1 MGKNTIVKSINDE
14 LRQATYVAMNLKVD
28 AHGETTN
35 ADEIRK
41 ACHNFNR
48 SPKRANLFHRAM
60 TDSFEFIESYILPAD
75 IEIEDVNGSMRT
87 ISKGSWLVVTQT
99 HSDEI
104 WEAQKDGR
112 ITGVSIGARGQV
124 VEEDT
129 D

>member
-1 MGKNTIVKSINDE
+1 MKKILKSLDSE
-14 LRQATYVAMNLKVD
+14 LKQALYVVMNLKED

-35 ADEIRK
+35 VDEIRA

-48 SPKRANLFHRAM
+48 SPKRANLFHKSK
-60 TDSFEFIESYILPAD
+60 TNSLEFIESYILPAD
-75 IEIEDVNGSMRT
+75 IEIEDVNGEIRA

-112 ITGVSIGARGQV
+112 ITGVSIGALGQI